1 MGSSG
6 ENAAIITVLHILM
19 VLVIVALIVA
29 YIVIKP

>member
-1 MGSSG
+1 MESSG
-6 ENAAIITVLHILM
+6 QNAGIITFLHILM